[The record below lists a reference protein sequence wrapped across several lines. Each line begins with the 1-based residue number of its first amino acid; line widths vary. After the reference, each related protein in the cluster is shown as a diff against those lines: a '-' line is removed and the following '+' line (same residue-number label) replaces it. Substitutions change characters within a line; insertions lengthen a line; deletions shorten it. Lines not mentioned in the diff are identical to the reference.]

1 MGKSILNIT
10 RPVIAKIITEKNNIL
25 LFVSKQ
31 IPVTTWNNTKFV
43 KMSNHASTEELKATQ
58 GVVQNENVTNENNQ
72 RQDYPWKRAKKVA
85 MMISFSGKDY
95 LGMQR
100 NPPHPTIEEELLKA
114 LRSSGAIAPDWF
126 DRPQQ
131 AYFQRASRTDKGVS
145 AIKMI
150 VSLRMALEDDSNG
163 IAGSGT
169 AKTIENIQKY
179 LPDNPRT
186 IQVNEIK
193 RVTKNFNCKSACDAR
208 TYEYLLPTFTFQ
220 KVAKLPP
227 PTVDSPDMED
237 SNRKDDITD
246 AKLIYSGDEKRKQ
259 EIKNENWSIEDME
272 TAFASHEN
280 YRITPELRTRIN
292 EVLKKFT
299 GSHYYHNYT
308 SGKLPLEPSALRYI
322 TAFEIGEPFLYSY
335 KDASSENINAH
346 KQLEFAV
353 IKVKGQ
359 SFMLHQIRKM
369 IGMTIAVVR
378 GDADESVITES
389 WNTDRIDVPRAP
401 GLGLMLEE
409 VHYEKYNHRFGKDG
423 IHESL
428 EWNSSKDEVKLF
440 KENIVYDDILKT
452 EAKNRS
458 MLLWLRNLR
467 IHSFEPRHFENVS
480 SQHLDNVTRAAAPNS
495 RQDKNGINI
504 AEKQS
509 NICDDLKDKSS
520 ETGNGLNSENSI
532 ISEETESTP
541 KRAKLT

>member
-43 KMSNHASTEELKATQ
+43 KMSNHASTEELK

-509 NICDDLKDKSS
+509 NICDDLKDKSP